1 MLDKD
6 RSTSYPPYAPGTD
19 TPPGD
24 SDGCDRR
31 LTVNLN
37 FGAVDF
43 VTKHT
48 GASRAKRRLSNAA
61 TAST

>member
-1 MLDKD
+1 MEHSA
-6 RSTSYPPYAPGTD
+6 STSYPTYAAPGD
-19 TPPGD
+19 TPGD

-31 LTVNLN
+31 FTVNLN
-37 FGAVDF
+37 LGAVDF